1 MVNGKLSYYD
11 DWKNAVL
18 TCPECG
24 WTGTFEQ
31 GDVEHYSELFDCSC
45 PSCPYGPTRPILAI
59 VSYPT
64 IVEAEQNWEKLSDSQ
79 RKQVTAIKASQ
90 AEFEGQKLRS
100 ADQLPEI
107 EEPRIHIQWDQ
118 DAEFGSILLRW
129 RGQVLWTEPAR
140 WECVDRYAQVVD
152 ILKEK
157 YGDRLYDVEPS
168 RCSEMYLIGDRLSAR
183 DKIEQ
188 IRAELRK
195 SRP

>member
-1 MVNGKLSYYD
+1 MADGNFSYYD
-11 DWKNAVL
+11 DWRSAVL
-18 TCPECG
+18 TCPQCG

-31 GDVEHYSELFDCSC
+31 GAVEHYSELFDCSC
-45 PSCPYGPTRPILAI
+45 PSCPYGPDRPILAI

-64 IVEAEQNWEKLSDSQ
+64 IAESEQNWEKLSDSE

-90 AEFEGQKLRS
+90 AKFEAQRLKG
-100 ADQLPEI
+100 ADELPEI
-107 EEPRIHIQWDQ
+107 EEPRIQIQWDQ
-118 DAEFGSILLRW
+118 DSEGGNILLRW

-168 RCSEMYLIGDRLSAR
+168 PRSELYLFGDQYSAR
-183 DKIEQ
+183 GKVDQ
-188 IRAELRK
+188 IRAGLRK